1 MSILALIILIPIF
14 CIGLVLYMVTLYN
27 YAVLNI
33 LDAPLL
39 IIGILIVI
47 ILSFFIIKVFFKN
60 LPKTAKNLNNELN
73 SNIIYTIFS
82 LVIILLL
89 GGSIFI
95 KSLFNDFDIWNFL
108 VGLILITFSLYFIS
122 DFFLSFEE
130 VILKLTNIEI
140 VDHEI
145 KYLKLDHEKY
155 GEFEYYTNKDNFKI
169 NNYYKAKIN
178 KKTKVISTIINTMN
192 NENSR
197 GNL

>member
-95 KSLFNDFDIWNFL
+95 KSLINDFDIWNFL
-108 VGLILITFSLYFIS
+108 VGLILVTFSLYFIS

-192 NENSR
+192 NEKK
-197 GNL
+197 